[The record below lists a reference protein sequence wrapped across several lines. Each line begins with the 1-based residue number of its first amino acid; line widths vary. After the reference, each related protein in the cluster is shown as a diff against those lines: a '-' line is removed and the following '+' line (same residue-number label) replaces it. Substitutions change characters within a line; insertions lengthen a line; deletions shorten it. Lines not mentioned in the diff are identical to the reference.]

1 MAQDNSSL
9 PPIRKS
15 RPHSS
20 VEEKGAW
27 NRLLAI
33 QRKMNADQASFKSSP
48 KVTTSTSSNRVHSA
62 TNRTS
67 QNVKVSRANVCP
79 RFARSMRSETILEVV
94 KSPEQQQHQSHLS
107 RLRNQESNNQTKI
120 LEEEILKSL
129 SEPLCLGDDPFV
141 LEGISVLEHLH
152 QFQREK
158 CSEKILDNQQI
169 INLNVCKLKLQALLL
184 AKVRSIT
191 ERDCLLLTQ
200 DGFNYVRQ
208 LESLYT
214 EDKYKLTTAESYE
227 KLSEK
232 ERKVAIDDFVNI
244 TEKRRQLPEQ
254 SEEKIN
260 NWINNLNN
268 SNRLLNVNHRLPKER
283 LCVLFIRKTVD
294 NLERIRLSIIHW
306 LRLIVRA
313 AIKIMTIYWD
323 YLPFECLCNVFHCCL
338 SYNKIFAGDK
348 FNPISLI
355 ADVHA
360 RCASS
365 KITFLVHNEVKKI
378 ISAKRR
384 ASPTGQ
390 GISDKSSDP
399 ITVETDQEIRRLGI
413 EETSDYCTASASS
426 DDSARRGP
434 IPQQQNQIDLSNY
447 LQIVSSSGQR
457 VVMKLSFAAQ
467 NVLISSASRIESDK
481 SKQSIG
487 NFGALSISRRSTWS
501 KLNEQ
506 ESEVQKYLFHSFDK
520 AYWPR
525 FWYTFGRELSFNIL
539 LINIKNVHS
548 SPLSMCPEFF
558 RNLVRDSLLLT
569 VQENDLTSDASK
581 SLEFVGNEV
590 SFHISMQNWIRLY
603 WNFHEIHQNTDSFTT
618 KKDLNLIL
626 FTSTMRSMINSIG
639 KEDSTEIDC
648 HFHKLVSMEM
658 VESIVLSLEYHVR
671 ILIVRENPEF
681 FLKLFKQVNIV
692 EQDVRS
698 LRLIRKK
705 IKNLETILNQLD
717 SIRNELMAQTCIAIR
732 QGVYQFIAKRIL
744 ERRKNH
750 LDEIEED
757 IIMKMND
764 TLLNKSIDFL
774 SFHDETHAFKLQMS
788 ILDSVCQVL
797 VDILNGQ
804 TKIKL
809 NQKLKYT
816 IQKDCIKLIKHY
828 ETKFRDHQ
836 DQLPNGFVCLRSQC
850 FGSSGGED
858 TYDLCLIMRGNR
870 VGPTE
875 FGNWPNRSPE
885 PSFAS
890 CGCFAW

>member
-20 VEEKGAW
+20 VVEKGAW
-27 NRLLAI
+27 NRV
-33 QRKMNADQASFKSSP
+33 QRKMNADQASANLTKSSSR
-48 KVTTSTSSNRVHSA
+48 VTTSSPSNRVHSA

-67 QNVKVSRANVCP
+67 QNAKITMAPKVNVCP
-79 RFARSMRSETILEVV
+79 RLARSMRSETILEVV
-94 KSPEQQQHQSHLS
+94 KSPEQHHQSQLS
-107 RLRNQESNNQTKI
+107 GLRVRESSGQTKI

-141 LEGISVLEHLH
+141 LEGVSILEHLD
-152 QFQREK
+152 QFERQKCTEK
-158 CSEKILDNQQI
+158 VLDNQQI
-169 INLNVCKLKLQALLL
+169 INLSVCKLKLQALLL

-232 ERKVAIDDFVNI
+232 ERKVAIDDFVDI
-244 TEKRRQLPEQ
+244 AEKRRQLPEE

-323 YLPFECLCNVFHCCL
+323 YLPFECLCSVFHCCL

-348 FNPISLI
+348 FDPISLI

-360 RCASS
+360 QCASS
-365 KITFLVHNEVKKI
+365 KITFLVHNEAKKM

-384 ASPTGQ
+384 GTLTGQ
-390 GISDKSSDP
+390 GIEGKSSVMMP
-399 ITVETDQEIRRLGI
+399 VETDQEIRRLGI

-434 IPQQQNQIDLSNY
+434 ISPLNQIDLSNY

-506 ESEVQKYLFHSFDK
+506 ESDVQKYLFHSFDK

-525 FWYTFGRELSFNIL
+525 FWYTFSRELSFNIL
-539 LINIKNVHS
+539 LINIRNVHS

-558 RNLVRDSLLLT
+558 QNLVRDSLLLT
-569 VQENDLTSDASK
+569 VQSNDLTSDAIK
-581 SLEFVGNEV
+581 GLEFVGNEV
-590 SFHISMQNWIRLY
+590 SFHVSMQNWIRCEL
-603 WNFHEIHQNTDSFTT
+603 
-618 KKDLNLIL
+618 
-626 FTSTMRSMINSIG
+626 
-639 KEDSTEIDC
+639 
-648 HFHKLVSMEM
+648 
-658 VESIVLSLEYHVR
+658 
-671 ILIVRENPEF
+671 P
-681 FLKLFKQVNIV
+681 
-692 EQDVRS
+692 
-698 LRLIRKK
+698 
-705 IKNLETILNQLD
+705 KN
-717 SIRNELMAQTCIAIR
+717 
-732 QGVYQFIAKRIL
+732 
-744 ERRKNH
+744 
-750 LDEIEED
+750 
-757 IIMKMND
+757 
-764 TLLNKSIDFL
+764 
-774 SFHDETHAFKLQMS
+774 
-788 ILDSVCQVL
+788 
-797 VDILNGQ
+797 
-804 TKIKL
+804 
-809 NQKLKYT
+809 
-816 IQKDCIKLIKHY
+816 
-828 ETKFRDHQ
+828 
-836 DQLPNGFVCLRSQC
+836 
-850 FGSSGGED
+850 
-858 TYDLCLIMRGNR
+858 
-870 VGPTE
+870 
-875 FGNWPNRSPE
+875 
-885 PSFAS
+885 
-890 CGCFAW
+890 